1 MQPLCVEPSQP
12 RFQHAE
18 MLPPDA
24 GAEESPSLVGAETL
38 SLPLDDQNGAVLRV
52 KPDPLTG
59 KLGASLIGVVHNI
72 AFLYRLL
79 RHTNTPW
86 HAKGLLFL
94 PLMYLCSPI
103 QLIPNF
109 IPIIGQMDDL
119 FVIWIAKTF
128 ARKLVDKKTWQ
139 ECDDAAAAMMLT
151 FSRYLAGIK
160 TRQTK

>member
-1 MQPLCVEPSQP
+1 MDPLCVEPSKSH
-12 RFQHAE
+12 FQYAV

-24 GAEESPSLVGAETL
+24 GTEESPSPVGAMTL

-59 KLGASLIGVVHNI
+59 KLAASLIGVVHNI

-86 HAKGLLFL
+86 YARGWLLL

-109 IPIIGQMDDL
+109 IPVIGQMDDL

-128 ARKLVDKKTWQ
+128 ARKLVDKKIWQ

-151 FSRYLAGIK
+151 FSRHLAGIK

>member
-1 MQPLCVEPSQP
+1 
-12 RFQHAE
+12 
-18 MLPPDA
+18 
-24 GAEESPSLVGAETL
+24 VGAVTL

-59 KLGASLIGVVHNI
+59 KLGTSLIGIVHNV

-79 RHTNTPW
+79 RHPDTPW
-86 HAKGLLFL
+86 YAKGLLFL
-94 PLMYLCSPI
+94 PFIYLCSPI

-109 IPIIGQMDDL
+109 IPVIGQMDDL

-139 ECDDAAAAMMLT
+139 ECDDAAAATSLT
-151 FSRYLAGIK
+151 FSRHLAGN
-160 TRQTK
+160 